1 MIESEVIEF
10 FDWMLK
16 KTEEEIDFFKSFVDE
31 NELNSIEKRKYYI
44 ETAIS
49 AIKETHQYQAIGTVD
64 DFKKYS
70 ELLRDVKD
78 LKGFLS
84 VIDEWNYF
92 KKISQIQI
100 VGEACKQ
107 ATPKEP
113 YTYIT
118 SKGEIRYECPC
129 CYENGRKKVL
139 QKYQKFC
146 SECGKAIEWIKTSKE
161 KLNNKK

>member
-16 KTEEEIDFFKSFVDE
+16 KSEEEIDFFENFVDK
-31 NELNSIEKRKYYI
+31 NELNCIRKRKYYI
-44 ETAIS
+44 EAAIS
-49 AIKETHQYQAIGTVD
+49 AIKHVQQYQAIGTID

-70 ELLRDVKD
+70 DILKDIKD
-78 LKGFLS
+78 LKGFLG

-92 KKISQIQI
+92 KRINQMEVVSE
-100 VGEACKQ
+100 VCKQ

-118 SKGEIRYECPC
+118 NKGGIKYECPC
-129 CYENGRKKVL
+129 CHANKRKQTLHKF
-139 QKYQKFC
+139 QKYC
-146 SECGKAIEWIKTSKE
+146 SECGKAIEWRK
-161 KLNNKK
+161 NN